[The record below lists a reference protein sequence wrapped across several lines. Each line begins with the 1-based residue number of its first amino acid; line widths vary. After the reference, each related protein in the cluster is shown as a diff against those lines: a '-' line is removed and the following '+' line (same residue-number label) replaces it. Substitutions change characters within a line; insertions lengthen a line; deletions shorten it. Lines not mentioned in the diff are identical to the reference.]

1 MSKRD
6 LLLQSW
12 ESRDEFFKRRK
23 YRNYHK
29 EHDFSILTGFIRQAL
44 MKAELTIEVGGGDFT
59 YAQHLIDCK
68 ILNKEKFLST
78 DIPCKR
84 VNKSK
89 SAIDQFN
96 IETATALEAQKFAR
110 TNTLFVAANVFG
122 NLTLDDTEKF
132 FLNARAT
139 NSSIALISSGL
150 EVTSDEICEWRNPL
164 FYINYP
170 VLAKKCGLYI
180 KSMHYNWQSNVRG
193 QKGSSA
199 TYILLLDSPGKE

>member
-1 MSKRD
+1 MSRRD

-12 ESRDEFFKRRK
+12 ESRDEFFERRK
-23 YRNYHK
+23 NRNYHK
-29 EHDFSILTGFIRQAL
+29 ELDFNILTDFIRQAS
-44 MKAELTIEVGGGDFT
+44 MKSELTIEVGGGDFT

-68 ILNKEKFLST
+68 ILNKKKFLST
-78 DIPCKR
+78 DIPCER
-84 VNKSK
+84 VNKCK

-96 IETATALEAQKFAR
+96 IEAATALEAQKFAKL
-110 TNTLFVAANVFG
+110 NTLYIAANVFG

-132 FLNARAT
+132 FRNTRKT

-150 EVTSDEICEWRNPL
+150 EVASDEICQWRNPL
-164 FYINYP
+164 YYINYP

-180 KSMHYNWQSNVRG
+180 NKMHYTWHDNVLG